1 MPVNDRGVLMQR
13 NPEALAGKLQ
23 DRFAGEGI
31 GIELAFG
38 EVTMSV
44 PVNAYIQVMQVLR
57 DDPDYRFEELVDL
70 CGVDYLGFGGEEALG
85 HPRFAVVVHLLSLTH
100 NSRLRVR
107 VFAEDDRNPQVPS
120 VMAVWPA
127 ANWFEREAFDL
138 YGILFDGHPD
148 LRRILTDYGFT
159 GHPFR
164 KDFPVQGYVEMRYDE
179 TQKRIVY
186 EPVTITP
193 REITPH
199 VIRDKGGRHG

>member
-1 MPVNDRGVLMQR
+1 MQR

-57 DDPDYRFEELVDL
+57 DDPGFRFEELVDL

-138 YGILFDGHPD
+138 YGILFEGHPD

-193 REITPH
+193 REITPRI
-199 VIRDKGGRHG
+199 IRDKGDRHG

>member
-1 MPVNDRGVLMQR
+1 MQR

-57 DDPDYRFEELVDL
+57 DDPGFRFEELVDL

>member
-1 MPVNDRGVLMQR
+1 MQR
-13 NPEALAGKLQ
+13 HPEELAGKLQ
-23 DRFAGEGI
+23 DRFASDGI
-31 GIELAFG
+31 RIEQAFG
-38 EVTMSV
+38 EVTMEV
-44 PVNAYIQVMQVLR
+44 PVNAYLQVMQVLR
-57 DDPDYRFEELVDL
+57 DEPDYRFEELIDL
-70 CGVDYLGFGGEEALG
+70 CGVDYLGYGGEEGLE
-85 HPRFAVVVHLLSLTH
+85 HPRFAVVVHLLSLAH

-107 VFAEDDRNPQVPS
+107 VFAADAQKPQVPS
-120 VMAVWPA
+120 IMAVWPS

-193 REITPH
+193 REITPRIIH
-199 VIRDKGGRHG
+199 GKGGRHG

>member
-1 MPVNDRGVLMQR
+1 MQR

-57 DDPDYRFEELVDL
+57 DDSDYRFEELVDL

>member
-1 MPVNDRGVLMQR
+1 MQR

>member
-1 MPVNDRGVLMQR
+1 MQR

-23 DRFAGEGI
+23 DRFASEGI
-31 GIELAFG
+31 GIGLAFG
-38 EVTMSV
+38 EVTISV
-44 PVNAYIQVMQVLR
+44 PASAYIQVMQVLR
-57 DDPDYRFEELVDL
+57 DDPGFRFEELVDL
-70 CGVDYLGFGGEEALG
+70 CGVDYLGFGGEDALA

-100 NSRLRVR
+100 NSRLRIR
-107 VFAEDDRNPQVPS
+107 VFAEDDREPKVPS

-138 YGILFDGHPD
+138 YGILFEGHPD

-193 REITPH
+193 REITPRI
-199 VIRDKGGRHG
+199 IRDKGDRHG

>member
-1 MPVNDRGVLMQR
+1 MQR

-31 GIELAFG
+31 GIGLAFG
-38 EVTMSV
+38 EVTISV
-44 PVNAYIQVMQVLR
+44 PAGAYIQVMQVLR
-57 DDPDYRFEELVDL
+57 DDPDFRFEELVDL
-70 CGVDYLGFGGEEALG
+70 CGVDYLGFGGEEALE

-164 KDFPVQGYVEMRYDE
+164 KDFPVQGYVEMRYDA

-193 REITPH
+193 REITPRI
-199 VIRDKGGRHG
+199 IRDKGGRHG

>member
-1 MPVNDRGVLMQR
+1 MQR
-13 NPEALAGKLQ
+13 NPGALAGKLQ

-193 REITPH
+193 REITPR